1 MSCTSHCCG
10 SESIFDK
17 KEAKK
22 SLKKYRKKGPD
33 KFTTKLLEALDQND
47 LDNLSLLDIGGG
59 IGVLQHELL
68 KKGVNHTTDVDASPE
83 YIAAAKEVMTENGT
97 TDKMKFIYSD
107 FNDCYHDIEKHD
119 IVTLSRVVCCY
130 PDAVGLINN
139 SAIKANQYY
148 GIIYP
153 SGGYIADFVQLFMN
167 FGLYLRK
174 NPFRVFNHSEELMD
188 ETICSNGF
196 EKIYYG
202 RSFPWRIALYKRIS
216 YSAPTNLR

>member
-10 SESIFDK
+10 SESIFDQ

-22 SLKKYRKKGPD
+22 NLKTYRKKGPD
-33 KFTTKLLEALDQND
+33 KFTKLLLEAIYEQHFRG
-47 LDNLSLLDIGGG
+47 LSLLDIGGG

-68 KKGVNHTTDVDASPE
+68 QNDISRTTDVDASSASIE
-83 YIAAAKEVMTENGT
+83 IAKELMIENGMK
-97 TDKMKFIYSD
+97 DRMKFIYAD
-107 FNDCYHDIEKHD
+107 FNDCHQEVEKHD

-139 SAIKANQYY
+139 STVKANKYY

-153 SGGYIADFVQLFMN
+153 RGGFFADFIQTFMN
-167 FGLYLRK
+167 FGLYLRR

-188 ETICSNGF
+188 ETIRNKGF
-196 EKIYYG
+196 ERVYYG
-202 RSFPWRIALYKRIS
+202 TAFPWRIALYKCV
-216 YSAPTNLR
+216 A